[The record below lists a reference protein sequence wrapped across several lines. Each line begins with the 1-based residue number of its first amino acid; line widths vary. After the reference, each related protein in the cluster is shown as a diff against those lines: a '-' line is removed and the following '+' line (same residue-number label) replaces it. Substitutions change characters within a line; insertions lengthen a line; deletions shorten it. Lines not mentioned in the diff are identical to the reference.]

1 MNLRPF
7 IPVGLFALA
16 VVASGADCP
25 TVPQIDHRVVELAVG
40 GSAEQE
46 FVGNGSTTTH
56 SDTQTYDLSLLD
68 IAAILDDAGIS
79 ADKVT
84 NIKFSGAE
92 YFVTQ
97 VDPNPSQ
104 AITNGTVSVR
114 RGAGLEVPLVSNF
127 SVAVNSAT
135 SPQTAVLNSAGV
147 NLINAVLADV
157 LDSVHNHTPIPN
169 PVVSVHV
176 TGTAL
181 APEDFKYVIRLN
193 VSITGTVKI
202 DVLN

>member
-1 MNLRPF
+1 MNVRHF

-25 TVPQIDHRVVELAVG
+25 TIPQIDHRVVELAVG

-46 FVGNGSTTTH
+46 FVGSGNTTTH
-56 SDTQTYDLSLLD
+56 DDTQTYDLSLLD
-68 IAAILDDAGIS
+68 IAGILDDAGIS
-79 ADKVT
+79 ADQVT
-84 NIKFSGAE
+84 NLKFSGAE

-97 VDPNPSQ
+97 VDPNPNQ
-104 AITNGTVSVR
+104 AITGGTVTVR
-114 RGAGLEVPLVSNF
+114 RGAGVAVPLVTNF
-127 SVAVNSAT
+127 SVVVNSTT
-135 SPQTAVLNSAGV
+135 SPQTAVLDQQGV

-157 LDSVHNHTPIPN
+157 LASVHSGNSIPN
-169 PVVSVHV
+169 PVVSVRV

-193 VSITGTVKI
+193 LSLTGKVKV

>member
-1 MNLRPF
+1 M
-7 IPVGLFALA
+7 VGATLIRSRSARA
-16 VVASGADCP
+16 GG
-25 TVPQIDHRVVELAVG
+25 HR
-40 GSAEQE
+40 
-46 FVGNGSTTTH
+46 TC
-56 SDTQTYDLSLLD
+56 
-68 IAAILDDAGIS
+68 DD
-79 ADKVT
+79 
-84 NIKFSGAE
+84 
-92 YFVTQ
+92 
-97 VDPNPSQ
+97 
-104 AITNGTVSVR
+104 R
-114 RGAGLEVPLVSNF
+114 RGAGAEVPLVSNF
-127 SVAVNSAT
+127 SLAVNSAT
-135 SPQTAVLNSAGV
+135 SPQTAVLNASGV